1 MDTFL
6 SVHKDNEAKQGSSQ
20 SRAPIKSHGVT
31 PGAAGFRSQSQG
43 VSACPLSSDIVSG
56 MVNDIHLQCS
66 GGIAQKKYILI
77 LYTGLDLSAVLCM
90 LISYLRIGEPGKHG
104 AWGRLVTLGPAFT
117 VFMLR
122 GL

>member
-56 MVNDIHLQCS
+56 VVNDIHLQCS
-66 GGIAQKKYILI
+66 GGIAQKEI
-77 LYTGLDLSAVLCM
+77 YTYFIYRSTFRDSFVGSTDEFPPVS
-90 LISYLRIGEPGKHG
+90 
-104 AWGRLVTLGPAFT
+104 GPIDGNRA
-117 VFMLR
+117 
-122 GL
+122 